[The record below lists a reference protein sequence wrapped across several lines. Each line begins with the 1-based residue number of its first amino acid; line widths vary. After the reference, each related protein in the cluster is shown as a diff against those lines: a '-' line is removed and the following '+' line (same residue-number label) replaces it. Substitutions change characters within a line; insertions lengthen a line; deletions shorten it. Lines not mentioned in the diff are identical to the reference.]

1 MNNRPILNKVTLA
14 AAMLLA
20 GQAHAA
26 GNMSIDINENQC
38 GGGDWWMPCSGV
50 ALYDI
55 QVNNDS
61 NQFTVSD
68 NTTITGTT
76 TLNSTLGVSGATNL
90 GSSLSVSG
98 ATTLNNGLNATGATN
113 INTSGAAGTSIGNN
127 TGAVNIIGSNNNILG
142 TTNINASANNNTN
155 INTGTSTGTVN
166 IGNAAAGAISL
177 HSSGSITLQS
187 GTTSSLVTGNSGTAV
202 TGTLSATGDLSVNSN
217 KFTVQASSGNTAV
230 AGTLSSVGDTTLGT
244 ASGSAN
250 VIGHGGTSTNTIQG
264 NTNTINAGQNNN
276 INADGSN
283 VIRGGVA
290 SHLQAYGEGDTQGY
304 STYFSGQTVGGTDS
318 GKNYEMRAGNAASQA
333 VVTNA
338 LGNSGTVNN
347 IIQGNTLVD
356 GNMYINGTLVYSS
369 NEAATTTVTSGTS
382 ALEGATQST
391 TGQMAIHNAG
401 GATMDANGK
410 LAATGATGA
419 SASLTLTNGL
429 GNTHGVVVT
438 EERTTLSGGT
448 QSSSMS
454 LADNGATF
462 SDAATGAP
470 IQVHGVADG
479 SSDFDAVNVRQ
490 LYGAVAASMATAPQI
505 TGLQAGESGIGIG
518 TGYYGGYGALGIAVT
533 HITKKGAQ
541 LNLGVATG
549 LQSGTKTAVRA
560 GVGWK
565 F

>member
-1 MNNRPILNKVTLA
+1 MNKRPILNKITLA

-38 GGGDWWMPCSGV
+38 SGGDWWMPCSDV

-55 QVNNDS
+55 QVNNNS

-76 TLNSTLGVSGATNL
+76 TLNSTLGVSGATTL

-98 ATTLNNGLNATGATN
+98 TTTLSNTLNVTGATT
-113 INTSGAAGTSIGNN
+113 INAGLTVAGNSNTAGSATVGNGLTVTAGGATINGTTAITGATTIAGATVVNGTSTLNGE
-127 TGAVNIIGSNNNILG
+127 A
-142 TTNINASANNNTN
+142 NINASGMAETN
-155 INTGTSTGTVN
+155 INTG
-166 IGNAAAGAISL
+166 
-177 HSSGSITLQS
+177 
-187 GTTSSLVTGNSGTAV
+187 
-202 TGTLSATGDLSVNSN
+202 
-217 KFTVQASSGNTAV
+217 
-230 AGTLSSVGDTTLGT
+230 SSVGDVTIGNHVPYDPVEEPGGNNVTLAGYLNT
-244 ASGSAN
+244 VNGVTNLMSADLN
-250 VIGHGGTSTNTIQG
+250 
-264 NTNTINAGQNNN
+264 NTINAGQNNN

-333 VVTNA
+333 VVTNS
-338 LGNSGTVNN
+338 LGASGTVNN
-347 IIQGNTLVD
+347 VIQGNTLVD